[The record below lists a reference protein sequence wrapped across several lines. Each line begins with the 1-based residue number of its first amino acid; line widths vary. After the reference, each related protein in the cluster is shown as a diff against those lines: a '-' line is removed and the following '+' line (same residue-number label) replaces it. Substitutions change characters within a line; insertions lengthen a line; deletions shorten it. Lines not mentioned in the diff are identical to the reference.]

1 MPRNTTHTERSPLLT
16 NSELKEWKQRVPES
30 ETSNYDHENSLENL
44 SFPSHFDNS
53 SNTRIHGAEIHV
65 HGNEKI
71 ITSSTNGEYWRLLL
85 PGKYQMEVRYPTDY
99 LAFSE
104 VKEVEV
110 TENQVTRKDFT
121 IYMR

>member
-1 MPRNTTHTERSPLLT
+1 MKIKKQNVLPANKTANVCACCVASSTELLPF
-16 NSELKEWKQRVPES
+16 VPS
-30 ETSNYDHENSLENL
+30 YNL
-44 SFPSHFDNS
+44 S
-53 SNTRIHGAEIHV
+53 IEV
-65 HGNEKI
+65 

-85 PGKYQMEVRYPTDY
+85 PGKYQMEVRYPSDY